1 MYAIAFGLLACYDTN
16 NVIHQIVY
24 NEEDM
29 NCQLQTIFQLG
40 LQKKQRICIL
50 MRFFLYEIY
59 LKAMSG
65 TEYPEV
71 TDCYWGLC
79 S

>member
-29 NCQLQTIFQLG
+29 NCQLQTIF
-40 LQKKQRICIL
+40 
-50 MRFFLYEIY
+50 
-59 LKAMSG
+59 
-65 TEYPEV
+65 
-71 TDCYWGLC
+71 
-79 S
+79 